1 MWGFGSR
8 KKRIDTLEKYIEE
21 LQNSIEEA
29 EVTVATKDEIIK
41 NMLNERKSEEQEIER
56 LNEQILVCLNKI
68 QSEENGYQKATAI
81 KISSAAAGGAS
92 AGRFLCPSRRKSGV
106 FGFGSLKKR
115 RGGGNN
121 SNNNNCDNHLL
132 GLPSDSEAVAANGS
146 LTGKLGMSCKVYNL
160 RGKNLNLK
168 LRQGGQTLAG
178 GKSEVIAAVKNP
190 RNTAFSRSRKKKMMA
205 AASKMGSSSSS
216 STFKYVAKFSQ
227 VAVKIPDLDRNLP
240 LEIQVWQ
247 KGNFRSKSVAGVNV
261 WIKDLVTLFRNNES
275 AIYDMHR
282 ASEMDSNLVS
292 KAQLTI
298 AMDDDMLSQ
307 EDIKEKGDLLSSTR
321 KRQRSI
327 KVGSSNASSTRT
339 TTASSK
345 GGGKNICL
353 EIEAVRIQPPSRRHS
368 KQMNEESY
376 AAPLEAKSLRG
387 VAMDDLVGR
396 WTSLAGD
403 YNYVTRKG
411 RVLDNYKHE
420 FGQLTIAVKKEEY
433 DVGMINHD
441 EGGAFYFAS
450 LKNGRLCWSDDDQW
464 MGRNRAQEIWDN
476 DDDDDATKAA
486 TVQAATGDAKLSDRR
501 RSRFGEE
508 QNARITKITR
518 KTDSFYT

>member
-1 MWGFGSR
+1 MVDRTNLLLALHGLSQEKRGRASAIQPNIPTIQRYQSSYQVKGSIIICRADHLTSDQHDGVLLSCNCNLAGGQTSTLFTLMEQMEEDRRFNSRRPAVTLSMWGFGSR

-21 LQNSIEEA
+21 LQNSLEEA

-275 AIYDMHR
+275 AIYEMHR

-321 KRQRSI
+321 KRQRI

-353 EIEAVRIQPPSRRHS
+353 EIEAVRFDVVFINVC
-368 KQMNEESY
+368 M
-376 AAPLEAKSLRG
+376 LR
-387 VAMDDLVGR
+387 
-396 WTSLAGD
+396 
-403 YNYVTRKG
+403 KP
-411 RVLDNYKHE
+411 
-420 FGQLTIAVKKEEY
+420 
-433 DVGMINHD
+433 
-441 EGGAFYFAS
+441 
-450 LKNGRLCWSDDDQW
+450 C
-464 MGRNRAQEIWDN
+464 
-476 DDDDDATKAA
+476 
-486 TVQAATGDAKLSDRR
+486 
-501 RSRFGEE
+501 
-508 QNARITKITR
+508 
-518 KTDSFYT
+518 